1 MILFSRTALIDPEI
15 QLSAQR
21 LSTRFSFFGL
31 GFATAAWAPLIPFA
45 QQRLHFNHA
54 DFGLLLLCSGLGAML
69 AMPATGKIVQRIG
82 CRVPIGFA
90 LLLLAVLLPSL
101 SLWTTPL
108 MMAITLFLFGTA
120 AGSLGVALN
129 IQAVVVEKNSLKS
142 LMSGFHGMASLGG
155 LAGVLTIT
163 ALLALSI
170 SAVMSAF
177 AVSLLLVIIVF
188 LSVPYSIKAVEN
200 TSLEASSKVKK
211 SIRQRLP
218 QPLIILI
225 GIACF
230 IIFMVEGAAMDWS
243 GIYLTQQ
250 YGVNTAFAGLAYT
263 FFAIAMTTG
272 RFTGDYLI
280 RYFGEKKL
288 LTYSAICATLGL
300 ALVSIAPH
308 WWLVL
313 VGYTLVGTGC
323 SNIVPIMFS
332 RAGRQTVMP
341 SAVALS
347 CVSTLAYTG
356 ILVGPAFIGMI
367 GELIGLYTVFMALSG
382 LLLLIVALN
391 RFTYVKLA
399 S

>member
-188 LSVPYSIKAVEN
+188 LSVPYNIKAVEN
-200 TSLEASSKVKK
+200 TLLEASSKVKK

-230 IIFMVEGAAMDWS
+230 IIFMTEGAAMDWS

-250 YGVNTAFAGLAYT
+250 YGVNAAFAGLAYT

-272 RFTGDYLI
+272 RFTGHYLI

-300 ALVSIAPH
+300 ALVSIAPY

-347 CVSTLAYTG
+347 CVSTMAYTG

-367 GELIGLYTVFMALSG
+367 GELIGLKTVFMALSG

-391 RFTYVKLA
+391 RFTYVK
-399 S
+399 

>member
-69 AMPATGKIVQRIG
+69 AMPATGKIVQRVG

-170 SAVMSAF
+170 SSVMSAF

-188 LSVPYSIKAVEN
+188 LSVPYNIKAVEN
-200 TSLEASSKVKK
+200 TLLEASSKVKK

-230 IIFMVEGAAMDWS
+230 IIFMTEGAAMDWS

-272 RFTGDYLI
+272 RFTGHYLI

-300 ALVSIAPH
+300 ALVSIAPY

-347 CVSTLAYTG
+347 CVSTMAYTG
-356 ILVGPAFIGMI
+356 ILVGPAFIGMVS
-367 GELIGLYTVFMALSG
+367 ELIGLSTVFMALSG

-391 RFTYVKLA
+391 RFTYVK
-399 S
+399 

>member
-54 DFGLLLLCSGLGAML
+54 DFGLLLLCGGLGAML

-82 CRVPIGFA
+82 CRLPIGFA

-101 SLWTTPL
+101 SLWSTPL

-163 ALLALSI
+163 ALLALGI
-170 SAVMSAF
+170 SSVISAF

-200 TSLEASSKVKK
+200 TSLETSSKVKK

-230 IIFMVEGAAMDWS
+230 IIFMTEGAAMDWS

-250 YGVNTAFAGLAYT
+250 YGVNAAFAGLAYT
-263 FFAIAMTTG
+263 FFAIAMTIG
-272 RFTGDYLI
+272 RFTGHYLI

-313 VGYTLVGTGC
+313 VGYTLVGAGC

-332 RAGRQTVMP
+332 RAGRQKMVA

-347 CVSTLAYTG
+347 CVSTMAYTG
-356 ILVGPAFIGMI
+356 ILVGPAFIGMVS
-367 GELIGLYTVFMALSG
+367 ELIGLSTVFMALSG

-391 RFTYVKLA
+391 RFTYLK
-399 S
+399 

>member
-54 DFGLLLLCSGLGAML
+54 DFGLLLLCGGLGAML

-101 SLWTTPL
+101 SLLNTPL

-230 IIFMVEGAAMDWS
+230 IIFMTEGAAMDWS

-272 RFTGDYLI
+272 RFTGHYLI

-300 ALVSIAPH
+300 ALVSIAPY

-367 GELIGLYTVFMALSG
+367 GELIGLKTVFMALSG

-391 RFTYVKLA
+391 RFTYVK
-399 S
+399 

>member
-69 AMPATGKIVQRIG
+69 AMPATGKIVQRVG

-230 IIFMVEGAAMDWS
+230 IIFMTEGAAMDWS

-272 RFTGDYLI
+272 RFTGHYLI

-300 ALVSIAPH
+300 ALVSIAPY

-323 SNIVPIMFS
+323 SNMVPIMFS

-347 CVSTLAYTG
+347 CVSTMAYTG
-356 ILVGPAFIGMI
+356 ILVGPAFIGMVS
-367 GELIGLYTVFMALSG
+367 ELIGLSTVFMALSG

-391 RFTYVKLA
+391 RFTYVK
-399 S
+399 

>member
-54 DFGLLLLCSGLGAML
+54 DFGLLLLCGGLGAML

-101 SLWTTPL
+101 SLLNTPL

-272 RFTGDYLI
+272 RFTGHYLI

-300 ALVSIAPH
+300 ALVSIVPY

-347 CVSTLAYTG
+347 CVSTMAYTG
-356 ILVGPAFIGMI
+356 ILVGPAFIGMVS
-367 GELIGLYTVFMALSG
+367 ELIGLSTVFMALSG

-391 RFTYVKLA
+391 RFTYVK
-399 S
+399 

>member
-69 AMPATGKIVQRIG
+69 AMPATGKIVQRVG

-188 LSVPYSIKAVEN
+188 LSVPYNIKAVEN
-200 TSLEASSKVKK
+200 TLLEASSKVKK

-230 IIFMVEGAAMDWS
+230 IIFMTEGAAMDWS

-250 YGVNTAFAGLAYT
+250 YGVNAAFAGLAYT

-300 ALVSIAPH
+300 ALVSISPH

-313 VGYTLVGTGC
+313 VGYTLVGSGC

-347 CVSTLAYTG
+347 CVSTMAYTG
-356 ILVGPAFIGMI
+356 ILVGPAFIGMVS
-367 GELIGLYTVFMALSG
+367 ELIGLSTVFMALSG

-391 RFTYVKLA
+391 RFTYVK
-399 S
+399 

>member
-69 AMPATGKIVQRIG
+69 AMPATGKIVQRVG

-170 SAVMSAF
+170 SSVMSAF

-230 IIFMVEGAAMDWS
+230 IIFMTEGAAMDWS

-250 YGVNTAFAGLAYT
+250 YGVNAAFAGLAYT

-272 RFTGDYLI
+272 RFTGHYLI

-300 ALVSIAPH
+300 ALVSIAPY

-347 CVSTLAYTG
+347 CVSTMAYTG
-356 ILVGPAFIGMI
+356 ILVGPAFIGMVS
-367 GELIGLYTVFMALSG
+367 ELIGLSTVFMALSG

-391 RFTYVKLA
+391 RFTYVK
-399 S
+399 

>member
-69 AMPATGKIVQRIG
+69 AMPATGKIVQRVG

-101 SLWTTPL
+101 SLWTSPL

-170 SAVMSAF
+170 SSVMSAF

-272 RFTGDYLI
+272 RFTGHYLI

-300 ALVSIAPH
+300 ALVSIAPY

-347 CVSTLAYTG
+347 CVSTMAYTG
-356 ILVGPAFIGMI
+356 ILVGPAFIGMVS
-367 GELIGLYTVFMALSG
+367 ELIGLSTVFMALSG

-391 RFTYVKLA
+391 RFTYVK
-399 S
+399 

>member
-170 SAVMSAF
+170 SSVMSAF

-188 LSVPYSIKAVEN
+188 LSVPYNIKAVEN
-200 TSLEASSKVKK
+200 TLLEASSKVKK

-272 RFTGDYLI
+272 RFTGHYLI

-300 ALVSIAPH
+300 ALVSIAPY

-347 CVSTLAYTG
+347 CVSTMAYTG
-356 ILVGPAFIGMI
+356 ILVGPAFIGMVS
-367 GELIGLYTVFMALSG
+367 ELIGLSTVFMALSG

-391 RFTYVKLA
+391 RFTYVK
-399 S
+399 

>member
-188 LSVPYSIKAVEN
+188 LSVPYNIKAVEN
-200 TSLEASSKVKK
+200 TLLEASSKVKK

-230 IIFMVEGAAMDWS
+230 IIFMTEGAAMDWS

-300 ALVSIAPH
+300 ALVSIAPY

-347 CVSTLAYTG
+347 CVSTMAYTG
-356 ILVGPAFIGMI
+356 ILVGPAFIGMVS
-367 GELIGLYTVFMALSG
+367 ELIGLSTVFMALSG

-391 RFTYVKLA
+391 RFTYVK
-399 S
+399 

>member
-54 DFGLLLLCSGLGAML
+54 DFGLLLLCGGLGAML

-82 CRVPIGFA
+82 CRVPIGFS

-155 LAGVLTIT
+155 LTGVLTIT

-170 SAVMSAF
+170 SSVISAF

-188 LSVPYSIKAVEN
+188 LSVPYSLKAVEN
-200 TSLEASSKVKK
+200 TILEASSKVKK

-230 IIFMVEGAAMDWS
+230 IIFMTEGAAMDWS
-243 GIYLTQQ
+243 GIYLMQQ
-250 YGVNTAFAGLAYT
+250 YGVNAAFAGLAYT

-272 RFTGDYLI
+272 RFTGHYLI

-313 VGYTLVGTGC
+313 VGYTLVGAGC

-332 RAGRQTVMP
+332 RAGRQKIMA

-347 CVSTLAYTG
+347 CVSTMAYTG
-356 ILVGPAFIGMI
+356 ILVGPAFIGVVS
-367 GELIGLYTVFMALSG
+367 ELIGLSTVFMALSG

-391 RFTYVKLA
+391 RFTYVK
-399 S
+399 

>member
-54 DFGLLLLCSGLGAML
+54 DFGLLLLCGGLGAML

-101 SLWTTPL
+101 SLLSTPL

-200 TSLEASSKVKK
+200 TLLEASSKVKK

-250 YGVNTAFAGLAYT
+250 YGVNAAFAGLAYT

-272 RFTGDYLI
+272 RFTGHYLI

-300 ALVSIAPH
+300 ALVSIAPY

-347 CVSTLAYTG
+347 CVSTMAYTG
-356 ILVGPAFIGMI
+356 ILVGPAFIGMVS
-367 GELIGLYTVFMALSG
+367 ELIGLSTVFMALSG

-391 RFTYVKLA
+391 RFTYVK
-399 S
+399 

>member
-170 SAVMSAF
+170 SSVMSAF
-177 AVSLLLVIIVF
+177 AVSLLLVIIIF
-188 LSVPYSIKAVEN
+188 LSVPYSIKSVEN
-200 TSLEASSKVKK
+200 TSLEASSKVKN

-230 IIFMVEGAAMDWS
+230 IIFMTEGAAMDWS

-272 RFTGDYLI
+272 RFTGHYLI

-288 LTYSAICATLGL
+288 LTNSAICATLGL

-367 GELIGLYTVFMALSG
+367 GELIGLKTVFMALSG

-391 RFTYVKLA
+391 RFTYVK
-399 S
+399 

>member
-101 SLWTTPL
+101 SLWTSPL

-170 SAVMSAF
+170 SSVMSAF

-272 RFTGDYLI
+272 RFTGHYLI

-300 ALVSIAPH
+300 ALVSIVPY

-347 CVSTLAYTG
+347 CVSTMAYTG
-356 ILVGPAFIGMI
+356 ILVGPAFIGMVS
-367 GELIGLYTVFMALSG
+367 ELIGLSTVFMALSG

-391 RFTYVKLA
+391 RFTYVK
-399 S
+399 

>member
-54 DFGLLLLCSGLGAML
+54 DFGLLLLCGGLGAML

-101 SLWTTPL
+101 SLLSTPL

-272 RFTGDYLI
+272 RFTGHYLI

-300 ALVSIAPH
+300 ALVSIAPY

-347 CVSTLAYTG
+347 CVSTMAYTG
-356 ILVGPAFIGMI
+356 ILVGPAFIGMVS
-367 GELIGLYTVFMALSG
+367 ELIGLSTVFMALSG

-391 RFTYVKLA
+391 RFTYVK
-399 S
+399 

>member
-101 SLWTTPL
+101 SLWTSPL

-170 SAVMSAF
+170 SSVMSAF

-188 LSVPYSIKAVEN
+188 LSVPYNIKAVEN
-200 TSLEASSKVKK
+200 TLLEASSKVKK

-300 ALVSIAPH
+300 ALVSIAPY

-347 CVSTLAYTG
+347 CVSTMAYTG
-356 ILVGPAFIGMI
+356 ILVGPAFIGMVS
-367 GELIGLYTVFMALSG
+367 ELIGLSTVFMALSG

-391 RFTYVKLA
+391 RFTYVK
-399 S
+399 

>member
-101 SLWTTPL
+101 SLLNTPL

-272 RFTGDYLI
+272 RFTGHYLI

-300 ALVSIAPH
+300 ALVSIVPY

-313 VGYTLVGTGC
+313 VGYTLVGAGC

-332 RAGRQTVMP
+332 RAGRQKMMA

-347 CVSTLAYTG
+347 CVSTMAYTG
-356 ILVGPAFIGMI
+356 ILVGPAFIGMVS
-367 GELIGLYTVFMALSG
+367 ELIGLSTVFMALSG
-382 LLLLIVALN
+382 LLLLIVTLN
-391 RFTYVKLA
+391 RFTYVK
-399 S
+399 

>member
-15 QLSAQR
+15 QLSSQR
-21 LSTRFSFFGL
+21 LSTRFSFFGISL
-31 GFATAAWAPLIPFA
+31 ATAAWAPLIPFA

-54 DFGLLLLCSGLGAML
+54 DFGLLLLCGGLGAML

-170 SAVMSAF
+170 SSVMSAF

-188 LSVPYSIKAVEN
+188 LSVPYNIKAVEN

-250 YGVNTAFAGLAYT
+250 YGVNAAFAGLAYT

-272 RFTGDYLI
+272 RFTGHYLI

-300 ALVSIAPH
+300 ALVSIVPY

-347 CVSTLAYTG
+347 CVSTMAYTG
-356 ILVGPAFIGMI
+356 ILVGPAFIGMVS
-367 GELIGLYTVFMALSG
+367 ELIGLSTVFMALSG

-391 RFTYVKLA
+391 RFTYVK
-399 S
+399 

>member
-250 YGVNTAFAGLAYT
+250 YGVNAAFAGLAYT

-272 RFTGDYLI
+272 RFTGHYLI

-300 ALVSIAPH
+300 ALVSIAPY

-347 CVSTLAYTG
+347 CVSTMAYTG
-356 ILVGPAFIGMI
+356 ILVGPAFIGMVS
-367 GELIGLYTVFMALSG
+367 ELIGLSTVFMALSG

-391 RFTYVKLA
+391 RFTYVK
-399 S
+399 

>member
-69 AMPATGKIVQRIG
+69 AMPATGKIVQRVG

-177 AVSLLLVIIVF
+177 AVSLLLVIIIF

-230 IIFMVEGAAMDWS
+230 IIFMTEGAAMDWS

-250 YGVNTAFAGLAYT
+250 YGVNAAFAGLAYT

-300 ALVSIAPH
+300 ALVSIVPY

-347 CVSTLAYTG
+347 CVSTMAYTG
-356 ILVGPAFIGMI
+356 ILVGPAFIGMVS
-367 GELIGLYTVFMALSG
+367 ELIGLSTVFMALSG

-391 RFTYVKLA
+391 RFTYVK
-399 S
+399 

>member
-170 SAVMSAF
+170 SSVISAF

-188 LSVPYSIKAVEN
+188 LSVPYNIKAVEN
-200 TSLEASSKVKK
+200 TLLEASSKVKK

-272 RFTGDYLI
+272 RFTGHYLI

-300 ALVSIAPH
+300 ALVSIAPY

-347 CVSTLAYTG
+347 CVSTMAYTG
-356 ILVGPAFIGMI
+356 ILVGPAFIGMVS
-367 GELIGLYTVFMALSG
+367 ELIGLSTVFMALSG

-391 RFTYVKLA
+391 RFTYVK
-399 S
+399 

>member
-54 DFGLLLLCSGLGAML
+54 DFGLLLLCGGLGAML

-101 SLWTTPL
+101 SLLSTPL

-170 SAVMSAF
+170 SSVISAF

-188 LSVPYSIKAVEN
+188 LSVPYNIKAVEN
-200 TSLEASSKVKK
+200 TSLEASSKVKN

-230 IIFMVEGAAMDWS
+230 IIFMTEGAAMDWS

-272 RFTGDYLI
+272 RFTGHYLI

-332 RAGRQTVMP
+332 RAGRQTVMS

-367 GELIGLYTVFMALSG
+367 GELIGLKTVFMALSG

-391 RFTYVKLA
+391 RFTYVK
-399 S
+399 

>member
-69 AMPATGKIVQRIG
+69 AMPATGKIVQRVG

-101 SLWTTPL
+101 SLWTSPL

-177 AVSLLLVIIVF
+177 AVSLLLVIIIF

-250 YGVNTAFAGLAYT
+250 YGVNTTFAGLAYT

-272 RFTGDYLI
+272 RFTGHYLI

-300 ALVSIAPH
+300 ALVSIAPY

-347 CVSTLAYTG
+347 CVSTMAYTG
-356 ILVGPAFIGMI
+356 ILVGPAFIGMVS
-367 GELIGLYTVFMALSG
+367 ELIGLSTVFMALSG

-391 RFTYVKLA
+391 RFTYVK
-399 S
+399 

>member
-54 DFGLLLLCSGLGAML
+54 DFGLLLLCGGLGAML

-177 AVSLLLVIIVF
+177 AVSLLLVIIIF
-188 LSVPYSIKAVEN
+188 LSVPYSIKSVEN
-200 TSLEASSKVKK
+200 TSLEASSKVKN

-272 RFTGDYLI
+272 RFTGHYLI

-300 ALVSIAPH
+300 ALVSIVPY

-347 CVSTLAYTG
+347 CVSTMAYTG
-356 ILVGPAFIGMI
+356 ILVGPAFIGMVS
-367 GELIGLYTVFMALSG
+367 ELIGLSTVFMALSG

-391 RFTYVKLA
+391 RFTYVK
-399 S
+399 

>member
-54 DFGLLLLCSGLGAML
+54 DFGLLLLCGGLGAML

-101 SLWTTPL
+101 SLLNTPL

-170 SAVMSAF
+170 SSVMSAF

-188 LSVPYSIKAVEN
+188 LSVPYNIKAVEN
-200 TSLEASSKVKK
+200 TLLEASSKVKK

-230 IIFMVEGAAMDWS
+230 IIFMTEGAAMDWS

-250 YGVNTAFAGLAYT
+250 YGVNAAFAGLAYT

-300 ALVSIAPH
+300 ALVSIAPY

-347 CVSTLAYTG
+347 CVSTMAYTG
-356 ILVGPAFIGMI
+356 ILVGPAFIGMVS
-367 GELIGLYTVFMALSG
+367 ELIGLSTVFMALSG

-391 RFTYVKLA
+391 RFTYVK
-399 S
+399 

>member
-69 AMPATGKIVQRIG
+69 AMPATGKIVQRVG

-163 ALLALSI
+163 ALLALGI
-170 SAVMSAF
+170 SSVISAF

-272 RFTGDYLI
+272 RFTGHYLI

-300 ALVSIAPH
+300 ALVSIAPY

-347 CVSTLAYTG
+347 CVSTMAYTG
-356 ILVGPAFIGMI
+356 ILVGPAFIGMV
-367 GELIGLYTVFMALSG
+367 GELIGLSTVFMALSG

-391 RFTYVKLA
+391 RFTYVK
-399 S
+399 

>member
-101 SLWTTPL
+101 SLWTSPL

-170 SAVMSAF
+170 SSVMSAF

-188 LSVPYSIKAVEN
+188 LSVPYNIKAVEN
-200 TSLEASSKVKK
+200 TLLEASSKVKK

-230 IIFMVEGAAMDWS
+230 IIFMTEGAAMDWS

-250 YGVNTAFAGLAYT
+250 YGVNAAFAGLAYS

-300 ALVSIAPH
+300 ALVSIAPY

-347 CVSTLAYTG
+347 CVSTMAYTG
-356 ILVGPAFIGMI
+356 ILVGPAFIGMVS
-367 GELIGLYTVFMALSG
+367 ELIGLSTVFMALSG

-391 RFTYVKLA
+391 RFTYVK
-399 S
+399 

>member
-69 AMPATGKIVQRIG
+69 AMPATGKIVQRVG

-170 SAVMSAF
+170 SSVMSAF

-272 RFTGDYLI
+272 RFTGHYLI

-347 CVSTLAYTG
+347 CVSTMAYTG
-356 ILVGPAFIGMI
+356 ILVGPAFIGMVS
-367 GELIGLYTVFMALSG
+367 ELIGLSTVFMALSG

-391 RFTYVKLA
+391 RFTYVK
-399 S
+399 

>member
-69 AMPATGKIVQRIG
+69 AMPATGKIVQRVG

-101 SLWTTPL
+101 SLWTSPL

-170 SAVMSAF
+170 SSVMSAF

-188 LSVPYSIKAVEN
+188 LSVPYNIKAVEN
-200 TSLEASSKVKK
+200 TLLEASSKVKK

-230 IIFMVEGAAMDWS
+230 IIFMTEGAAMDWS

-250 YGVNTAFAGLAYT
+250 YGVNAAFAGLAYT

-272 RFTGDYLI
+272 RFTGHYLI

-313 VGYTLVGTGC
+313 VGYTLVGAGC

-347 CVSTLAYTG
+347 CVSTMAYTG
-356 ILVGPAFIGMI
+356 ILVGPAFIGMVS
-367 GELIGLYTVFMALSG
+367 ELIGLSTVFMALSG

-391 RFTYVKLA
+391 RFTYVK
-399 S
+399 

>member
-170 SAVMSAF
+170 SSVMSAF

-188 LSVPYSIKAVEN
+188 LSVPYNIKAVEN
-200 TSLEASSKVKK
+200 TLLEASSKVKK

-230 IIFMVEGAAMDWS
+230 IIFMTEGAAMDWS

-250 YGVNTAFAGLAYT
+250 YGVNAAFAGLAYT

-300 ALVSIAPH
+300 ALVSIAPY

-347 CVSTLAYTG
+347 CVSTMAYTG
-356 ILVGPAFIGMI
+356 ILVGPAFIGMVS
-367 GELIGLYTVFMALSG
+367 ELIGLSTVFMALSG
-382 LLLLIVALN
+382 LLLLIGALN
-391 RFTYVKLA
+391 RFTYVK
-399 S
+399 

>member
-69 AMPATGKIVQRIG
+69 AMPATGKIVQRVG

-177 AVSLLLVIIVF
+177 AVSLLLVIIIF

-250 YGVNTAFAGLAYT
+250 YGVNTTFAGLAYT

-272 RFTGDYLI
+272 RFTGHYLI

-300 ALVSIAPH
+300 ALVSIAPY

-347 CVSTLAYTG
+347 CVSTMAYTG
-356 ILVGPAFIGMI
+356 ILVGPAFIGMVS
-367 GELIGLYTVFMALSG
+367 ELIGLSTVFMALSG

-391 RFTYVKLA
+391 RFTYVK
-399 S
+399 

>member
-170 SAVMSAF
+170 SSVISAF

-188 LSVPYSIKAVEN
+188 LSVPYNIKAVEN
-200 TSLEASSKVKK
+200 TSLEASSKVKN

-230 IIFMVEGAAMDWS
+230 IIFMTEGAAMDWS

-300 ALVSIAPH
+300 ALVSIAPY

-347 CVSTLAYTG
+347 CVSTMAYTG
-356 ILVGPAFIGMI
+356 ILVGPAFIGMVS
-367 GELIGLYTVFMALSG
+367 ELIGLSTVFMALSG

-391 RFTYVKLA
+391 RFTYVK
-399 S
+399 

>member
-101 SLWTTPL
+101 SLWTSPL

-177 AVSLLLVIIVF
+177 AVSLLLVIIIF

-230 IIFMVEGAAMDWS
+230 IIFMTEGAAMDWS

-250 YGVNTAFAGLAYT
+250 YGVNAAFAGLAYT

-300 ALVSIAPH
+300 ALVSIAPY

-347 CVSTLAYTG
+347 CVSTMAYTG
-356 ILVGPAFIGMI
+356 ILVGPAFIGMVS
-367 GELIGLYTVFMALSG
+367 ELIGLSTVFMALSG

-391 RFTYVKLA
+391 RFTYVK
-399 S
+399 

>member
-101 SLWTTPL
+101 SLWTSPL

-170 SAVMSAF
+170 SSVMSAF

-188 LSVPYSIKAVEN
+188 LSVPYNIKAVEN
-200 TSLEASSKVKK
+200 TLLEASSKVKK

-230 IIFMVEGAAMDWS
+230 IIFMTEGAAMDWS

-250 YGVNTAFAGLAYT
+250 YGVNAAFAGLAYT

-300 ALVSIAPH
+300 ALVSIAPY

-367 GELIGLYTVFMALSG
+367 GELIGLKTVFMALSG

-391 RFTYVKLA
+391 RFTYVK
-399 S
+399 

>member
-170 SAVMSAF
+170 SSVMSAF

-230 IIFMVEGAAMDWS
+230 IIFMMEGAAMDWS

-272 RFTGDYLI
+272 RFTGHYLI

-300 ALVSIAPH
+300 ALVSIAPY

-347 CVSTLAYTG
+347 CVSTIAYTG
-356 ILVGPAFIGMI
+356 ILVGPAFIGMVS
-367 GELIGLYTVFMALSG
+367 ELIGLSTVFMALSG

-391 RFTYVKLA
+391 RFTYVK
-399 S
+399 

>member
-69 AMPATGKIVQRIG
+69 AMPATGKIVQRVG

-101 SLWTTPL
+101 SLWTSPL

-170 SAVMSAF
+170 SSVMSAF

-230 IIFMVEGAAMDWS
+230 IIFMMEGAAMDWS

-272 RFTGDYLI
+272 RFTGHYLI

-300 ALVSIAPH
+300 ALVSIAPY

-347 CVSTLAYTG
+347 CVSTMAYTG
-356 ILVGPAFIGMI
+356 ILVGPAFIGMVS
-367 GELIGLYTVFMALSG
+367 ELIGLSTVFMALSG

-391 RFTYVKLA
+391 RFTYVK
-399 S
+399 

>member
-69 AMPATGKIVQRIG
+69 AMPATGKIVQRVG

-170 SAVMSAF
+170 SSVMSAF

-250 YGVNTAFAGLAYT
+250 YGVNTTFAGLAYT

-272 RFTGDYLI
+272 RFTGHYLI

-300 ALVSIAPH
+300 ALVSIAPY

-347 CVSTLAYTG
+347 CVSTMAYTG
-356 ILVGPAFIGMI
+356 ILVGPAFIGMVS
-367 GELIGLYTVFMALSG
+367 ELIGLSTVFMALSG

-391 RFTYVKLA
+391 RFTYVK
-399 S
+399 

>member
-177 AVSLLLVIIVF
+177 AVSLLLVIIIF
-188 LSVPYSIKAVEN
+188 LSVPYSIKSVEN
-200 TSLEASSKVKK
+200 TSLEASSKVKN

-230 IIFMVEGAAMDWS
+230 IIFMTEGAAMDWS

-272 RFTGDYLI
+272 RFTGHYLI

-332 RAGRQTVMP
+332 RAGRQTVMS

-367 GELIGLYTVFMALSG
+367 GELIGLKTVFMALSG

-391 RFTYVKLA
+391 RFTYVK
-399 S
+399 

>member
-54 DFGLLLLCSGLGAML
+54 DFGLLLLCGGLGAML

-170 SAVMSAF
+170 SSVMSAF
-177 AVSLLLVIIVF
+177 AVSLLLVIIIF
-188 LSVPYSIKAVEN
+188 LSVPYSIKSVEN
-200 TSLEASSKVKK
+200 TSLEASSKVKN

-230 IIFMVEGAAMDWS
+230 IIFMTEGAAMDWS

-272 RFTGDYLI
+272 RFTGHYLI

-367 GELIGLYTVFMALSG
+367 GELIGLKTVFMALSG

-391 RFTYVKLA
+391 RFTYVK
-399 S
+399 